1 MWACFYLQWLSHTDK
16 HTDRQILI
24 LTKYTRQTL
33 MALRV
38 SDVAVD
44 PNQQRVVQK
53 QFKWRDTV
61 WTPVGFS

>member
-1 MWACFYLQWLSHTDK
+1 
-16 HTDRQILI
+16 
-24 LTKYTRQTL
+24 